1 MKKETMTSRERVLC
15 AIAHKEADR
24 VPIDLGMHFSTGI
37 SAFAYYNLREYLG
50 LDVSRI
56 DIPDMVQLLAR
67 VDDDII
73 NRFHV
78 DTVLLDP
85 PYESYARWNPY
96 GRYAFDVPSNA
107 PLQKAPDGGWTMDGL
122 RMPPRGFFFD
132 GGWPSF
138 HTGDYIAK
146 SAACAERLYKETD
159 KFTVFMQLGAFFGG
173 IEHACSM
180 YTDPEDVTKQQERS
194 LGWEIDRVGNI
205 IRAMGGFIQGIALNS
220 DLGTQQGPMIRP
232 AMFDEFVAPSL
243 EKLCAFIHRN
253 SDLKIF
259 LHSCGSI
266 EPLLGSIASCGV
278 DIINPVQIS
287 AGNMEPEL
295 LKARYG
301 DKLTF
306 WGGGCDCQH
315 VLNLGTAEDV
325 VKNAR
330 KLMHVFKPG
339 GGFVFNQVHNIMGDI
354 APEKIVAMLDTA
366 YENSFYEKEALKN
379 G

>member
-15 AIAHKEADR
+15 AINHKEADR

-50 LDVSRI
+50 LDTSHI
-56 DIPDMVQLLAR
+56 EMPDMVQLLAR

-73 NRFHV
+73 NRFHI
-78 DTVLLDP
+78 DTILLSP

-107 PLQKAPDGGWTMDGL
+107 PLQKASDGGWTMDAL

-138 HTGDYIAK
+138 HTGDFIAK
-146 SAACAERLYKETD
+146 TAVSAERIYKETD

-173 IEHACSM
+173 IEHACFM
-180 YTDPEDVTKQQERS
+180 YTDPDEVMKQQEKS
-194 LGWEIDRVGNI
+194 LEWEIESAGRI
-205 IRAMGGFIQGIALNS
+205 IRSMGGFIQGIALNS
-220 DLGTQQGPMIRP
+220 DLGTQQAPMLKP
-232 AMFDEFVAPSL
+232 SMFDEFVAPYL
-243 EKLCAFIHRN
+243 EKLCGFIHRN

-266 EPLLGSIASCGV
+266 EPLLGTIASCGV

-287 AGNMEPEL
+287 AGNMDPSM
-295 LKARYG
+295 LKERYG

-306 WGGGCDCQH
+306 WGGGCDCQR
-315 VLNLGTAEDV
+315 VLNFGTADDV
-325 VKNAR
+325 RQNVKE
-330 KLMHVFKPG
+330 LMSVFKPG
-339 GGFVFNQVHNIMGDI
+339 GGFVFNQVHNVMGDI
-354 APEKIVAMLDTA
+354 SPEKVVAMLDTA
-366 YENSFYEKEALKN
+366 YENSFYDDET
-379 G
+379 